1 MRGLILFASL
11 MLAGCGSTPDVPTPA
26 DDLRDRTPEVSVSRD
41 WQRHVSHGAPVA
53 GSALPVV
60 VADEH
65 LYLADGRGR
74 VYALQPDNGR
84 RDWRMQVD
92 IGVSG
97 GPGVDDGLFVV
108 GSRDGR
114 VVAVQA
120 PDGDTHW
127 RQQLSSEV
135 LSVPA
140 VASEHVFVRT
150 ADGQL
155 HALARESG
163 RERWSHDGDVPALAL
178 RGTGDPVVTDDYV
191 VAGFDDGELKALER
205 TSGEVAWSV
214 TVSEPRGSADMDRVR
229 DVDATP
235 VVRDDTVYSVGYRG
249 QLLAVSLADGSV
261 AWDRDL
267 SSNAGLDVGPERVYV
282 SGEDG
287 VITAVDRRTGSLIW
301 QQDDT
306 EGLRPSAPAYHEDFV
321 VLGDDRGRV
330 TVLSARDGRIL
341 GRFVVSDGVA
351 ITRAP
356 VFADGRFHV
365 TTEAGHVMR
374 FGLTL
379 REGEESDDEDS

>member
-1 MRGLILFASL
+1 MLFAAL
-11 MLAGCGSTPDVPTPA
+11 VLAGCGSTPDVPTPA

-41 WQRHVSHGAPVA
+41 WQRHVSHGVPVA

-60 VADEH
+60 AANEH
-65 LYLADGRGR
+65 LYLADGRGSI
-74 VYALQPDNGR
+74 YALDPEDGR
-84 RDWRMQVD
+84 REWRTRVE

-97 GPGVDDGLFVV
+97 GPGIDDGLFVV

-114 VVAVQA
+114 VVALEA
-120 PDGDTHW
+120 PDGETRW

-135 LSVPA
+135 LAVPA
-140 VASEHVFVRT
+140 VGPENVFVRT
-150 ADGQL
+150 ADGRV
-155 HALARESG
+155 HALARGSG
-163 RERWSHDGDVPALAL
+163 RERWTHEGDVPALAL
-178 RGTGDPVVTDDYV
+178 RGTGDPVLAGDYV
-191 VAGFDDGELKALER
+191 LAGFDDGELKALSR
-205 TSGEVAWSV
+205 ASGEVAWSV

-267 SSNAGLDVGPERVYV
+267 SSNAGLDVGSERVYV
-282 SGEDG
+282 SGENG

-301 QQDDT
+301 QQKDT
-306 EGLRPSAPAYHEDFV
+306 EGLRPSAPAHQGDFLV
-321 VLGDDRGRV
+321 FGDERGRV

-341 GRFVVSDGVA
+341 GRFAVSDGAA

-379 REGEESDDEDS
+379 RESGQSDDDDDA